1 MRILIILCV
10 FFASFYSQAQ
20 ELNAVVIINAEQTGK
35 ADLQV
40 FKTLERS
47 LTEFINTRRWTDR
60 NFKQQERI
68 DCSFNIIVFLS
79 RFQVAP
85 GPRTSTVWSTPT
97 TSASSWRRSSTTRD
111 TSPSGG
117 RRNLPTMWDF
127 QRDK

>member
-68 DCSFNIIVFLS
+68 DLS
-79 RFQVAP
+79 
-85 GPRTSTVWSTPT
+85 
-97 TSASSWRRSSTTRD
+97 
-111 TSPSGG
+111 
-117 RRNLPTMWDF
+117 LIHI
-127 QRDK
+127 